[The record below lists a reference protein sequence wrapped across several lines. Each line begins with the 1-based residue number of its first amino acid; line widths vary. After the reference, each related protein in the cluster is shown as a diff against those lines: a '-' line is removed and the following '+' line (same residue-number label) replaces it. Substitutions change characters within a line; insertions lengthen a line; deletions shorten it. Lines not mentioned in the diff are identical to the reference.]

1 MKKHVFSAIGIVAC
15 TSVFLTVML
24 ATDPLAECRELLL
37 RAFHAAQY
45 ENAIVPLS
53 NVYQDPRT
61 QETSHGQHPLQSFT
75 TLAEFWAPKPSDQR
89 VYFMGNSQMYS
100 IVLPPTEQTASG
112 MDRTYPD
119 MVFAHYA
126 SDSQSKMLFYRLAAW
141 NIDYVECLW
150 YLNYILRVPE
160 LRPNRILLQLTFQT
174 FRLVGIR
181 DGMLELLA
189 DPRFRSAIT
198 AEAESAKPYSSA
210 FQEALERYDKSLAE
224 QKVPGA
230 RAAGT
235 GAQWAR
241 TSRTGIVESYGFGN
255 VLESAVRQRLSRLDA
270 WQVHDQRKLEF
281 LNLMYLFR
289 VFLLDIKPTT
299 KRSIGGAS
307 LTLNL
312 GALERIVELCRQQQI
327 ELVLM
332 NAPENGSA
340 PLYLTEGD
348 RRRYHEL
355 IHQVADT
362 HHLRLY
368 DFEGSIPREC
378 WGVWIDG
385 PDPVHFGR
393 DGHRRMAELLIH
405 SGIIGLTSK

>member
-1 MKKHVFSAIGIVAC
+1 MRKHVISTLGIVAG
-15 TSVFLTVML
+15 TAVFLTAML
-24 ATDPLAECRELLL
+24 VTDPLRACRELVL
-37 RAFHAAQY
+37 RVFHAAQY
-45 ENAIVPLS
+45 ENAIVPES
-53 NVYQDPRT
+53 NLYQDPRT
-61 QETSHGQHPLQSFT
+61 QETSHGQHPLQSLT
-75 TLAEFWAPKPSDQR
+75 TLAEFWAANPSGQR

-141 NIDYVECLW
+141 NIDYMECLW
-150 YLNYILRVPE
+150 YLNYILSVPE

-181 DGMLELLA
+181 DGVLELLA

-198 AEAESAKPYSSA
+198 AEARAAKPYSSA
-210 FQEALERYDKSLAE
+210 FQEALERYDKRLAE
-224 QKVPGA
+224 QKVP
-230 RAAGT
+230 AAGATET

-241 TSRTGIVESYGFGN
+241 TSRTGIVQSYGFGN
-255 VLESAVRQRLSRLDA
+255 VLESAVRQRLSRLGA
-270 WQVHDQRKLEF
+270 WQIHDQRKLEF
-281 LNLMYLFR
+281 LNLLYLLR

-299 KRSIGGAS
+299 RRSIGGGS
-307 LTLNL
+307 VTLNL
-312 GALERIVELCRQQQI
+312 GALERIVELCRQHQI

-332 NAPENGSA
+332 NAPQNSSA
-340 PLYLTEGD
+340 PLYLTDED
-348 RRRYHEL
+348 KRRYESL
-355 IHQVADT
+355 IHEVAEA

-368 DFEGSIPREC
+368 DFEGSIPGEC

-385 PDPVHFGR
+385 PDPIHFGR
-393 DGHRRMAELLIH
+393 DGHRRMAELLIS
-405 SGIIGLTSK
+405 SGIIPEARD